1 MIRLGIVEYRNVISS
16 LQLLAKL
23 DFSDYA
29 LTSLKWRFER
39 FIQLRKIHSS
49 EDLIKRITKDSVFL
63 DQFVQEISV
72 PSSCMF
78 RDPSAWKALFAQI
91 EQTISKHP
99 NYRVWF
105 PDCHSGAELY
115 TFLIILKEKGLLENV
130 KIKVSSFSQLNL
142 DGIQRGSFNLK
153 NKEGNQSNYER
164 YGGKQIFENYFGVTE
179 RRSYFDKSLLKN
191 IEFTRETIFSSTPNR
206 CNLVIYRN
214 KLIYFNPQL
223 HKKAIMEIHK
233 NLLPLSYLFIGV
245 KETLDCCS
253 IEDKFQKQ
261 SKLENIYKRR

>member
-1 MIRLGIVEYRNVISS
+1 MVRLGIVEYRNIINS
-16 LQLLAKL
+16 LQLLVKL

-49 EDLIKRITKDSVFL
+49 EDLIHRLKKDSVFR
-63 DQFVQEISV
+63 DQFVQAISV
-72 PSSCMF
+72 PSTSMF
-78 RDPSAWKALFAQI
+78 RDPTAWKILLAQI
-91 EQTISKHP
+91 EQTINKHP
-99 NYRVWF
+99 NYRVLF
-105 PDCHSGAELY
+105 PDCHSGEELY

-142 DGIQRGSFNLK
+142 DGIQRGSFDLK
-153 NKEGNQSNYER
+153 NREANQSNYER
-164 YGGKQIFENYFGVTE
+164 YGGKHVFENYFGITE
-179 RRSYFDKSLLKN
+179 NRSYFDKKLLEN
-191 IEFTRETIFSSTPNR
+191 IEFTKETIFSSTSNR
-206 CNLVIYRN
+206 YNLVIYRN

-233 NLLPLSYLFIGV
+233 SLLPLSYLFIGV